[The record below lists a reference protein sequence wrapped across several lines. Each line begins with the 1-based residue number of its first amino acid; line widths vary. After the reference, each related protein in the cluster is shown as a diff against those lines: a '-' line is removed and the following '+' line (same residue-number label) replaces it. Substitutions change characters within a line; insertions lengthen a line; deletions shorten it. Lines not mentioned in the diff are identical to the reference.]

1 MLRVATLSALLA
13 SASCFAI
20 RIHLP
25 ATAGIGARAASS
37 FGKTL
42 RRGASAASGLHMS
55 AVPSSRRAFLG
66 SATVVAGGLLLGE
79 SAPVAAETRPP
90 AADDVLIYVGAGCF
104 WHVQHEMTVAEQ
116 VLLGRD
122 GQSFTAVAGY
132 AGGSQIGKDGKV
144 CCRLSGVPP
153 RAVSGLG
160 ILQGMPAN
168 SSANVQITTWRSTLT
183 TAEWA
188 TPRWWASAFP
198 AS

>member
-1 MLRVATLSALLA
+1 MLRVATFCALLA
-13 SASCFAI
+13 SASCFAMC
-20 RIHLP
+20 IHLP
-25 ATAGIGARAASS
+25 ATAANGARA
-37 FGKTL
+37 
-42 RRGASAASGLHMS
+42 ASAASGLHMS